1 MERARHEFQITALVG
16 TRSQLLDVV
25 GSGAFR
31 TQNDRWPT
39 MTYVWIGIGG
49 ALGSMARAW
58 LALAVSRLAGAQFPW
73 GTILINILGSFVIGF
88 FGTLT
93 TNDSRFAAPADLRA
107 FVMVGICGG
116 FTTFSSFSLQTLEL
130 ARDGRIAQAI
140 GNIGL
145 SVICCLLAVTAGY
158 FGADAI
164 NGGRAAPAVTGD
176 KATGSEMGEVVIAVL
191 NDPAE
196 AEQLLDAGAHW
207 LALAGG
213 GRLKAL
219 AIRTPP
225 AAAILPSE
233 EVLTASREASI
244 RAEQEHWSEGLRTTF
259 AAWAHGRSR
268 NVHTDWL
275 DVEGDSAEIITNH
288 GRQADAIVVARTDD
302 HESER
307 MRNCLH
313 AALFDTETPVLVVP
327 SSYRGQFGRIVAIAW
342 KNDERAVKAVRA
354 SLPILRQAE
363 TVHVLCAGDVADAPV
378 ILEDHDILFVL
389 QVIPKADGATG
400 LQLLEAAHEVGADLI
415 VMGAFAHGEWRERMF
430 GGVTRTMLAEADL
443 PLLMRQ

>member
-1 MERARHEFQITALVG
+1 MERARHEFQNTAPVRK
-16 TRSQLLDVV
+16 RSQPLSVV
-25 GSGAFR
+25 GEHAFR
-31 TQNDRWPT
+31 AEIDRGPT
-39 MTYVWIGIGG
+39 MTYIWIGIGG

-58 LALAVSRLAGAQFPW
+58 LALAVARVAGAQFPW
-73 GTILINILGSFVIGF
+73 GTILINILGSFAIGF

-130 ARDGRIAQAI
+130 ARDGRIAQAA
-140 GNIGL
+140 GNIGI
-145 SVICCLLAVTAGY
+145 SVVCCLLAVTAGY
-158 FGADAI
+158 FGADSLDR
-164 NGGRAAPAVTGD
+164 GHAASAVTGAD
-176 KATGSEMGEVVIAVL
+176 ATGGATMGEVVIAVL
-191 NDPAE
+191 NRPGE
-196 AEQLLDAGAHW
+196 AEQLLDAGARW

-219 AIRTPP
+219 AIRMPP

-244 RAEQEHWSEGLRTTF
+244 RAEQENWSDGLRTAY
-259 AAWAHGRSR
+259 AAWARGRSL
-268 NVHTDWL
+268 HTDWL
-275 DVEGDSAEIITNH
+275 DVEGDPAEIITDH
-288 GRQADAIVVARTDD
+288 GRQADAVVVARPAD

-327 SSYRGQFGRIVAIAW
+327 PSYQGQFGKIVAIAW
-342 KNDERAVKAVRA
+342 KNDERAVRAVRA

-363 TVHVLCAGDVADAPV
+363 TVHVLCAGDVADAPT
-378 ILEDHDILFVL
+378 ILEDHDIPFVL
-389 QVIPKADGATG
+389 QAIPADGATG
-400 LQLLEAAHEVGADLI
+400 QRLLEAAHEVGADLI

-443 PLLMRQ
+443 PLLMRH

>member
-1 MERARHEFQITALVG
+1 
-16 TRSQLLDVV
+16 
-25 GSGAFR
+25 
-31 TQNDRWPT
+31 
-39 MTYVWIGIGG
+39 MTYIWIGIGG

-58 LALAVSRLAGAQFPW
+58 LALAVARVAGAQFPW

-93 TNDSRFAAPADLRA
+93 TNDGRFAAPADLRA

-130 ARDGRIAQAI
+130 ARDGRIVQAA
-140 GNIGL
+140 GNVGL
-145 SVICCLLAVTAGY
+145 SLVCCLLAVTAGY
-158 FGADAI
+158 FGADAL
-164 NGGRAAPAVTGD
+164 NRGHAAFAVTEADASDG
-176 KATGSEMGEVVIAVL
+176 ARMGEVIIAVL
-191 NDPAE
+191 NRPGE

-219 AIRTPP
+219 AIRMPP
-225 AAAILPSE
+225 PAAILPSE

-259 AAWAHGRSR
+259 AAWARGRSR
-268 NVHTDWL
+268 DVQADWL
-275 DVEGDSAEIITNH
+275 DVEADPAEIIGNH
-288 GRQADAIVVARTDD
+288 GRQADAIVVARPADD
-302 HESER
+302 ESER
-307 MRNCLH
+307 MRDCLH
-313 AALFDTETPVLVVP
+313 AALFDTERPVLVMP
-327 SSYRGQFGRIVAIAW
+327 PYYRRQFGKVVAIAW

-354 SLPILRQAE
+354 SLPILRQAV
-363 TVHVLCAGDVADAPV
+363 TVHVLCAGDVANAPA
-378 ILEDHDILFVL
+378 ILEDHDIPFVL
-389 QVIPKADGATG
+389 QAVPADGAAG
-400 LQLLEAAHEVGADLI
+400 QRLLEAAHEVGADLI

-443 PLLMRQ
+443 PLLMRH

>member
-1 MERARHEFQITALVG
+1 
-16 TRSQLLDVV
+16 
-25 GSGAFR
+25 
-31 TQNDRWPT
+31 
-39 MTYVWIGIGG
+39 MTYIWIGIGG
-49 ALGSMARAW
+49 ALGSMTRAW
-58 LALAVSRLAGAQFPW
+58 LALAVARIAGAQFPW
-73 GTILINILGSFVIGF
+73 GTIFINILGSFVIGF

-130 ARDGRIAQAI
+130 ARDGRVAQAI

-145 SVICCLLAVTAGY
+145 SVICCLLAVAAGHLS
-158 FGADAI
+158 ADAL
-164 NGGRAAPAVTGD
+164 NRGHAASAPTGER
-176 KATGSEMGEVVIAVL
+176 TGSEMGEVVIAVL
-191 NDPAE
+191 NRPGE

-219 AIRTPP
+219 AIRMPP

-244 RAEQEHWSEGLRTTF
+244 RAEQEHWSEGLRMAF
-259 AAWAHGRSR
+259 AAWTSGRSR

-275 DVEGDSAEIITNH
+275 DVEGDPAEIITSH
-288 GRQADAIVVARTDD
+288 GRQADAIVVARPTE

-307 MRNCLH
+307 MQNCLH
-313 AALFDTETPVLVVP
+313 AALFDTETPVLVAP
-327 SSYRGQFGRIVAIAW
+327 PSYRGRFGKIVAIAW

-363 TVHVLCAGDVADAPV
+363 TVHVLCAGDVADAPS
-378 ILEDHDILFVL
+378 ILEDHDIPFVL
-389 QVIPKADGATG
+389 QTIPADGSTG
-400 LQLLEAAHEVGADLI
+400 QRLLETAHEVGADLI

-443 PLLMRQ
+443 PLLMRH

>member
-1 MERARHEFQITALVG
+1 
-16 TRSQLLDVV
+16 
-25 GSGAFR
+25 
-31 TQNDRWPT
+31 
-39 MTYVWIGIGG
+39 MTYIWIGIGG

-58 LALAVSRLAGAQFPW
+58 LALAVARIAGAQFPW

-130 ARDGRIAQAI
+130 ARDGRMAQAI

-145 SVICCLLAVTAGY
+145 SVICCLLAVAAGH
-158 FGADAI
+158 FSADSI
-164 NGGRAAPAVTGD
+164 NRGHAAPAVTGD
-176 KATGSEMGEVVIAVL
+176 RATGSEMGEVVIAVL
-191 NDPAE
+191 NRPAE

-207 LALAGG
+207 LALVGG

-244 RAEQEHWSEGLRTTF
+244 RAEQEHWSEGLRTAF
-259 AAWAHGRSR
+259 AAWARGRSH
-268 NVHTDWL
+268 NVRTDWL
-275 DVEGDSAEIITNH
+275 DVEGDPAEIITDH
-288 GRQADAIVVARTDD
+288 GRQADAIVVARPAD

-307 MRNCLH
+307 MRDCLH

-327 SSYRGQFGRIVAIAW
+327 PSSRGQFGKIVAIAW

-363 TVHVLCAGDVADAPV
+363 TVHVLCAGDVAEAPA
-378 ILEDHDILFVL
+378 ILEDHDIPNVL
-389 QVIPKADGATG
+389 QAIPTDGATG
-400 LQLLEAAHEVGADLI
+400 QRLLEAAHEVGADLI
-415 VMGAFAHGEWRERMF
+415 VMGAFAHGEWRERVF

-443 PLLMRQ
+443 PLLMRH